1 MGLKLSLNY
10 PRLFRTRST
19 LVLIL
24 IGFVIVLVPMIIA
37 FGVVTFYMNKIAEQ
51 SEVLVMQAIKA
62 TQSGRELVN
71 QLTTMERSALQY
83 MVVRED
89 DLMELYRRTH
99 DDFQNTVSELFTL
112 QLDADQR
119 VTLMKL
125 NRAEHELFE
134 EFGAPL
140 ASLEGEKP
148 VAWFERTQQQAQ
160 DFLKQSTDWVDREI
174 ERLQALAEN
183 TNKIV
188 LWLVVA
194 VIPTILLLAGLF
206 SALIVRP
213 LRSIANAIYR
223 LGREDFATPAVVRGP
238 LDVEEVGKRL
248 NWLRLQL
255 AELEEEKTR
264 FLRHMSHE
272 LKTPLTGLREG
283 AELLTE
289 GVVGTLNKEQ
299 RQIVQIM
306 QENILL
312 FQGLIENLVN
322 FNQALSRNLEMNMAT
337 TSLKDLIQRAVAAQQ
352 LAWTAKNLH
361 INLDLAALHIQ
372 VDKAKFSTIVDNLL
386 SNAIKFSPEGSDIF
400 IDLTGSDE
408 GIQLDVRDSGPGFH
422 PEDRKLV
429 FQAFYQG
436 RIMPYSHVKGSGLG
450 LAIAREYTEAHGGSI
465 EVIGTEQ
472 GGHIRVIVPNY
483 KKDIAA

>member
-1 MGLKLSLNY
+1 MGLNY

-24 IGFVIVLVPMIIA
+24 IGFAIVLIPMVIA

-51 SEVLVMQAIKA
+51 SEVLVLQAMKS
-62 TQSGRELVN
+62 TQGGRELVN
-71 QLTTMERSALQY
+71 QLTTMERSALQH

-89 DLMELYRRTH
+89 ELMELYRRTH
-99 DDFQNTVSELFTL
+99 DDFQNTVSELFKL

-140 ASLEGEKP
+140 ASPDGEKP
-148 VAWFERTQQQAQ
+148 VAWFERTQDQAQ

-183 TNKIV
+183 TNQIV

-194 VIPTILLLAGLF
+194 VIPAILLIAGLF

-223 LGREDFATPAVVRGP
+223 LGTEDFATPAVVRGP

-272 LKTPLTGLREG
+272 F
-283 AELLTE
+283 
-289 GVVGTLNKEQ
+289 
-299 RQIVQIM
+299 
-306 QENILL
+306 ENTI
-312 FQGLIENLVN
+312 
-322 FNQALSRNLEMNMAT
+322 
-337 TSLKDLIQRAVAAQQ
+337 DWVA
-352 LAWTAKNLH
+352 
-361 INLDLAALHIQ
+361 
-372 VDKAKFSTIVDNLL
+372 
-386 SNAIKFSPEGSDIF
+386 
-400 IDLTGSDE
+400 
-408 GIQLDVRDSGPGFH
+408 
-422 PEDRKLV
+422 
-429 FQAFYQG
+429 
-436 RIMPYSHVKGSGLG
+436 
-450 LAIAREYTEAHGGSI
+450 
-465 EVIGTEQ
+465 
-472 GGHIRVIVPNY
+472 
-483 KKDIAA
+483 